1 VSRGQRELQ
10 IGDLV
15 EIPGQFG
22 RYIITGAKS
31 WKMLWIRPEQI
42 RFARPPSADTP
53 IYSPSPWPPQKI
65 SRKKLRL
72 VTPVEERV
80 ADLLMGEG

>member
-1 VSRGQRELQ
+1 MSRGQRELQ
-10 IGDLV
+10 TGDLV

-31 WKMLWIRPEQI
+31 WKTLWVRPDRITLAGQ
-42 RFARPPSADTP
+42 ARRITSAST
-53 IYSPSPWPPQKI
+53 SGRLAI
-65 SRKKLRL
+65 SRKKMCL

-80 ADLLMGEG
+80 AGLLMGEG